1 MLNPA
6 VSQKKLLWK
15 PKKPLFFWWIWGVSP
30 VIGIS
35 AYQIL
40 TEFNVFIPKIEV
52 VFDHWQIL
60 ERGKKMESSP
70 FCWMFV
76 WSIFGDFWGAR
87 TLELQS
93 KQSRHHNFLPVCCQ
107 VLKSLIQ
114 PTSSQEPHP
123 HALYEQCCRW
133 WRYSRNDLI
142 FWWCLGANMTSRYFW
157 MVVSNFMFNHQLEKV
172 MTYPSIFASPSGS
185 SQGMSTHWCL
195 REDLAKPTISSQ
207 TSKPQK
213 LVSPGE
219 TTQMCELGCGPATRL
234 QISFLI
240 NDFEGCKEVY
250 LKVAYVWTH
259 ET

>member
-114 PTSSQEPHP
+114 PTSSQNLILTLCMNNVVDDDVIPEMIWFFGDVWGPIWH
-123 HALYEQCCRW
+123 QDISGW
-133 WRYSRNDLI
+133 WFQIL
-142 FWWCLGANMTSRYFW
+142 C
-157 MVVSNFMFNHQLEKV
+157 
-172 MTYPSIFASPSGS
+172 
-185 SQGMSTHWCL
+185 ST
-195 REDLAKPTISSQ
+195 T
-207 TSKPQK
+207 
-213 LVSPGE
+213 
-219 TTQMCELGCGPATRL
+219 
-234 QISFLI
+234 
-240 NDFEGCKEVY
+240 N
-250 LKVAYVWTH
+250 
-259 ET
+259 